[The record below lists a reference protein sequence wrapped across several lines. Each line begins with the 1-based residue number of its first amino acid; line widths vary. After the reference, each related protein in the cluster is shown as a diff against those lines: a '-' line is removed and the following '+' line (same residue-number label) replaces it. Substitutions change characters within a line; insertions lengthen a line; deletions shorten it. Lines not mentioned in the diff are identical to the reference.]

1 MDDRGRLAVS
11 SIGFWL
17 EQMARR
23 GIAAGDVLAGT
34 GLDAEQVRGVFRGA
48 PEHYRTVIANMLR
61 LTGDPRLGIALGA
74 NFGISDFGLLGY
86 TSLSS
91 ASVRQSREVI
101 QRYQSLDDSVL
112 AVRSSADATHWRV
125 ELEERFALGE
135 LLPFAV
141 EEWVSRIL
149 ALGEALTGRAFP
161 VLRMQLAYPRP
172 ARITDYRRR
181 FACPLVFD
189 AATTVIDFD
198 PGRLDDPI
206 ALANEAVF
214 TLCERHC
221 RLAAT
226 RIASDHSLAARIRG
240 ALLAGNGEFPGL
252 DGMAGRFG
260 TTARTLARELMRE
273 GTSYQRLV
281 DDARRT
287 LACEHLQLGR
297 LTPKQIGFLLGYRDV
312 GNFRRAFRRWTG
324 HTVAEFRAR
333 HAAQTP

>member
-1 MDDRGRLAVS
+1 MHDGGLLAVS
-11 SIGFWL
+11 RIRFWL
-17 EQMARR
+17 AQMSRH
-23 GIAAGDVLAGT
+23 GITPEDVLAGT
-34 GLDAEQVRGVFRGA
+34 GIDAAQLRGVFRGT
-48 PEHYRTVIANMLR
+48 PGQYRTVIANMLR
-61 LTGDPRLGIALGA
+61 LSDDPQLGIRLGAS
-74 NFGISDFGLLGY
+74 FGISDFGLLGY

-101 QRYQSLDDSVL
+101 LRYQNLDDNVL
-112 AVRSSADATHWRV
+112 QVRSSVDATHWQV
-125 ELEERFALGE
+125 ELAESFALGE

-141 EEWVSRIL
+141 EEWVSRIM
-149 ALGEALTGRAFP
+149 ALGQALTGRAFP

-172 ARITDYRRR
+172 ATLADYRCR

-198 PGRLDDPI
+198 PRRLDDPI
-206 ALANEAVF
+206 VLANDAVF

-226 RIASDHSLAARIRG
+226 RMVSDHSLAARVRG
-240 ALLAGNGEFPGL
+240 ALLAGNGEFAGL
-252 DGMAGRFG
+252 DEMAARFD

-273 GTSYQRLV
+273 GTSYQRIV

-297 LTPKQIGFLLGYRDV
+297 LTPKQVGFLLGYSDV

-324 HTVAEFRAR
+324 HTVSEFRAR
-333 HAAQTP
+333 HAE

>member
-1 MDDRGRLAVS
+1 MHDGGLLAVS
-11 SIGFWL
+11 RIRFWL
-17 EQMARR
+17 AQMSQR
-23 GIAAGDVLAGT
+23 GIAPDDVLTGT
-34 GLDAEQVRGVFRGA
+34 GLDVAQVRGVFRGT
-48 PEHYRTVIANMLR
+48 PEQYRTVIANMLH
-61 LTGDPRLGIALGA
+61 LTGDPRLGIRLGA

-101 QRYQSLDDSVL
+101 LRYQNLDDNVL
-112 AVRSSADATHWRV
+112 QARSSAADTHWRV
-125 ELEERFALGE
+125 ELDERFGLGE

-141 EEWVSRIL
+141 EEWVSRIMSL
-149 ALGEALTGRAFP
+149 AQALTGRAFP
-161 VLRMQLAYPRP
+161 VLRMQLAYPCP
-172 ARITDYRRR
+172 AVLDDYRRH
-181 FACPLVFD
+181 FACPLSFD
-189 AATTVIDFD
+189 APATVIDFD
-198 PGRLDDPI
+198 PRRLDDPI
-206 ALANEAVF
+206 TLANDAVF

-226 RIASDHSLAARIRG
+226 RIAPDHSLSARIRS
-240 ALLAGNGEFPGL
+240 ALLAGNGEFAGL
-252 DGMAGRFG
+252 DEMAARFG
-260 TTARTLARELMRE
+260 IAGRTLARDLMRE
-273 GTSYQRLV
+273 GTSYQRII

-333 HAAQTP
+333 HGG